1 MNIVAKKIREKVK
14 NVQEFTIT
22 EKNFYDIVK
31 KRKNWSAP
39 GIDGIQN
46 FWWKKLKGAWKSIIR
61 CFTRW
66 REQPEVIPDWL
77 TQGRTVLLPKI
88 EDLSSERNYRPI
100 TCLNTCYK
108 IFTGM
113 IGKYMKEHAERN
125 NIWDRCQLGT
135 CSGVLGTV
143 DQLLIDAAIMDEVRN
158 QQRNLAVAFY
168 DYQKAYDMVRHDW
181 MIRVY
186 RWMGIQEKVVKVL
199 IKLMKGWKTRLEV
212 TQNGKVKTSRLLN
225 IMKGFLQGDSYAP
238 VGFCL
243 TEVPVSMLL
252 EETDGYKMG
261 QKDEERV
268 KRTHSLFI
276 DDLKTYQENQQKLEI
291 ANETIVKA
299 SMDTGACYGVKKCA
313 EIVFKKGKMIKG
325 EGLTVLEEKMEALD
339 PNKNEIYTFLGCE
352 QANKIDVKRVM
363 ERVKKEIRKRLDHL
377 TSLNLNDQNLMKA
390 INSRVIPVAGYVMN
404 VCHLGKNELD
414 ELDKLVKNVLRREG
428 FHGRQSSDERLY
440 TKRTEGGRGLKS
452 FKEVYDE
459 TRTRVACYMA
469 TSTNEW
475 IAAAWRNEI
484 RKEQTS
490 LKREVERIMRDV
502 NTIVSFDEGSIAI
515 GEEKCTDWKDGW
527 ANLKKILNEG
537 QKRNKQQSLGEKQ
550 LQSEIPKLYGED
562 DFGWLKCNTD
572 PRKTSSIFALQEQMI
587 ETKAWKKI
595 RGLVDDDSCRLCGE
609 HRETVQ
615 HLLSG
620 CKKLAG
626 TEYLKRHDNALKVLA
641 VKWAIQNGMLPEDTK
656 WYTVKWQRGTV
667 LERNGQKLFW
677 DWEHRM
683 RTNCTERR
691 PDLTLEDSANKT
703 IVLVDMAF
711 PMESNRMK
719 KRDDKVTKYQQLCFE
734 VRERR
739 EGYTVEVI
747 PTIIGCLGGGM
758 KELRTNIKR
767 ILKNYCDDNELHI
780 IANEMQKTVLW
791 ESESIIRKTLSGL
804 LT

>member
-1 MNIVAKKIREKVK
+1 MRLRFEEILHTLIATTKENIEQRERLMKLKKGVSKVEQDRANKILEKHLDNTDDICKVVDAVYAMGRTIEERKGLKRKDKRKEQKNKRDGPNRRIRKLEKQIKELRQVLAWTSNEIHRRKTKRKATKKEKEIVQKLKEWAGQQLNKNEDLLLVKERALDELRYRNVKLKRIKNRDARVRNNRMFQEDQGAFYRKTQGTEQLRGEVPDMEKFEEFWGGIWEDETKTPNRKWMNTVAKKIREKVK

-31 KRKNWSAP
+31 QRKNWSAP

-77 TQGRTVLLPKI
+77 TQGRTVLLPKT

-125 NIWDRCQLGT
+125 NIWDGCQLGT

-168 DYQKAYDMVRHDW
+168 DYQKAYDIVRHDW

-325 EGLTVLEEKMEALD
+325 EGLTVLEERMEALD

-469 TSTNEW
+469 TST
-475 IAAAWRNEI
+475 
-484 RKEQTS
+484 
-490 LKREVERIMRDV
+490 M
-502 NTIVSFDEGSIAI
+502 
-515 GEEKCTDWKDGW
+515 
-527 ANLKKILNEG
+527 
-537 QKRNKQQSLGEKQ
+537 
-550 LQSEIPKLYGED
+550 
-562 DFGWLKCNTD
+562 
-572 PRKTSSIFALQEQMI
+572 
-587 ETKAWKKI
+587 
-595 RGLVDDDSCRLCGE
+595 
-609 HRETVQ
+609 
-615 HLLSG
+615 SG
-620 CKKLAG
+620 
-626 TEYLKRHDNALKVLA
+626 
-641 VKWAIQNGMLPEDTK
+641 
-656 WYTVKWQRGTV
+656 
-667 LERNGQKLFW
+667 
-677 DWEHRM
+677 
-683 RTNCTERR
+683 
-691 PDLTLEDSANKT
+691 
-703 IVLVDMAF
+703 
-711 PMESNRMK
+711 
-719 KRDDKVTKYQQLCFE
+719 
-734 VRERR
+734 
-739 EGYTVEVI
+739 
-747 PTIIGCLGGGM
+747 
-758 KELRTNIKR
+758 
-767 ILKNYCDDNELHI
+767 
-780 IANEMQKTVLW
+780 
-791 ESESIIRKTLSGL
+791 
-804 LT
+804 

>member
-1 MNIVAKKIREKVK
+1 MRAVYKVQK
-14 NVQEFTIT
+14 CI
-22 EKNFYDIVK
+22 
-31 KRKNWSAP
+31 SA
-39 GIDGIQN
+39 
-46 FWWKKLKGAWKSIIR
+46 
-61 CFTRW
+61 
-66 REQPEVIPDWL
+66 
-77 TQGRTVLLPKI
+77 
-88 EDLSSERNYRPI
+88 
-100 TCLNTCYK
+100 
-108 IFTGM
+108 
-113 IGKYMKEHAERN
+113 
-125 NIWDRCQLGT
+125 
-135 CSGVLGTV
+135 
-143 DQLLIDAAIMDEVRN
+143 
-158 QQRNLAVAFY
+158 
-168 DYQKAYDMVRHDW
+168 
-181 MIRVY
+181 
-186 RWMGIQEKVVKVL
+186 
-199 IKLMKGWKTRLEV
+199 
-212 TQNGKVKTSRLLN
+212 
-225 IMKGFLQGDSYAP
+225 
-238 VGFCL
+238 L
-243 TEVPVSMLL
+243 TEVLVSMLL

-299 SMDTGACYGVKKCA
+299 SIDTGACYGVKKCT

-325 EGLTVLEEKMEALD
+325 EGLTVLEEKMKALD

-490 LKREVERIMRDV
+490 LKREAEIIMRDV
-502 NTIVSFDEGSIAI
+502 NTIVSFDKGNIAI
-515 GEEKCTDWKDGW
+515 GEEKRTDWKDGW
-527 ANLKKILNEG
+527 KNLKKILNEG

-550 LQSEIPKLYGED
+550 LQSKIPKLYGED

-595 RGLVDDDSCRLCGE
+595 RGLIDDDSCRLCGE

-626 TEYLKRHDNALKVLA
+626 TEYLKRLDNALKVLA
-641 VKWAIQNGMLPEDTK
+641 VKWAIKNGMLPEDTK

-677 DWEHRM
+677 DWEH
-683 RTNCTERR
+683 
-691 PDLTLEDSANKT
+691 
-703 IVLVDMAF
+703 
-711 PMESNRMK
+711 
-719 KRDDKVTKYQQLCFE
+719 
-734 VRERR
+734 
-739 EGYTVEVI
+739 
-747 PTIIGCLGGGM
+747 
-758 KELRTNIKR
+758 
-767 ILKNYCDDNELHI
+767 
-780 IANEMQKTVLW
+780 
-791 ESESIIRKTLSGL
+791 
-804 LT
+804 